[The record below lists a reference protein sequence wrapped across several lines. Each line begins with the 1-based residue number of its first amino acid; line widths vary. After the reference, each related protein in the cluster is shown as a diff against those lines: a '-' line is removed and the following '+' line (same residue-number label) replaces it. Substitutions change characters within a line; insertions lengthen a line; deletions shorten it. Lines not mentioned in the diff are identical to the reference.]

1 MENSPTDQIGHS
13 RLPLSFALVDAVQFI
28 SGLYSSMEASNPV
41 TDMVHT
47 LASKVLH
54 TPLFT
59 AMKWSSP
66 GIQPAKVF
74 HLAGR
79 IWKERHPCPL

>member
-1 MENSPTDQIGHS
+1 MATNV
-13 RLPLSFALVDAVQFI
+13 A
-28 SGLYSSMEASNPV
+28 Y
-41 TDMVHT
+41 T

-59 AMKWSSP
+59 EMDYSSP
-66 GIQPAKVF
+66 EFQPAKVF

-79 IWKERHPCPL
+79 ILEGKASLPSMTMVQPTTDILASEDREEVAKR